1 MYYKIVS
8 YIVFISRAGS
18 PGKIRGSIMP
28 PKKQMG
34 AKVSVML
41 TDAQRAALEVR
52 AAKDGVRLSDVV
64 RRLVA
69 EGLKVQ

>member
-1 MYYKIVS
+1 
-8 YIVFISRAGS
+8 
-18 PGKIRGSIMP
+18 MP

-41 TDAQRAALEVR
+41 TDTQRAALEAR

-69 EGLKVQ
+69 EGLKVK